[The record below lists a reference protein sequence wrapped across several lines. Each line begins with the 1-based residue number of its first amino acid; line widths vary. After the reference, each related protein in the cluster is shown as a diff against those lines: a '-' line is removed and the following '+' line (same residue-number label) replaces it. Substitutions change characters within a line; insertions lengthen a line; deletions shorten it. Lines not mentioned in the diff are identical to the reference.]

1 MKAAR
6 AILNRVEINEALLQW
21 SIQNP
26 ADTDRRLSII
36 EDNLSELEKSLR
48 RLQSAK
54 RKP

>member
-6 AILNRVEINEALLQW
+6 TILNRVEVNEALLTYTV
-21 SIQNP
+21 QNP
-26 ADTDRRLSII
+26 EDTDRRLSII
-36 EDNLSELEKSLR
+36 EDNLNELERSLR